1 MSKLVAQL
9 KRHEGVKKFCYLCPA
24 GFETIGVGRNISEN
38 NGLGL
43 SDDEIDYLLENDIK
57 RCKQELIA
65 LPWFVDLDPV
75 RQDAIVNL
83 CFNLGMTRLLGFKNA
98 LAAMETGDYP
108 KAADE
113 FYDSRW
119 AKQVG
124 SRADEVCE
132 MIRTG
137 RYGEGYA

>member
-9 KRHEGVKKFCYLCPA
+9 KRHEGVKSHAYKCTA
-24 GFETIGVGRNISEN
+24 NMITVGVGRNIDEN
-38 NGLGL
+38 GGIGL

-57 RCKQELIA
+57 RCKQELIS
-65 LPWFVDLDPV
+65 LSWFIDLDSV

-83 CFNLGMTRLLGFKNA
+83 CFNLGLTRLMGFKNA
-98 LAAMETGDYP
+98 MAAMAEGDYER
-108 KAADE
+108 AADE

-119 AKQVG
+119 AKQVK

-137 RYGEGYA
+137 RYPE

>member
-9 KRHEGVKKFCYLCPA
+9 KRHEGTKKFCYLCPA

-43 SDDEIDYLLENDIK
+43 SDDEIDYLLQNDIK

-65 LPWFVDLDPV
+65 LSWFVDLDDV
-75 RQDAIVNL
+75 RKDAMVNL
-83 CFNLGMTRLLGFKNA
+83 CFNLGMTRLLKFKKA
-98 LAAMETGDYP
+98 MAAMAIGDYF

-119 AKQVG
+119 SQQVG
-124 SRADEVCE
+124 SRADEVCY

-137 RYGEGYA
+137 QYPE

>member
-1 MSKLVAQL
+1 MITV
-9 KRHEGVKKFCYLCPA
+9 
-24 GFETIGVGRNISEN
+24 GVGRNIDEN
-38 NGLGL
+38 GGLGL

-65 LPWFVDLDPV
+65 LPWFVDLDSV
-75 RQDAIVNL
+75 RQDAIINL

-98 LAAMETGDYP
+98 LAAMEAGDHP

>member
-9 KRHEGVKKFCYLCPA
+9 KRHEGVKSHAYKCTA
-24 GFETIGVGRNISEN
+24 DMITVGVGRNIDEN
-38 NGLGL
+38 GGIGL

-57 RCKQELIA
+57 RCKQELIS
-65 LPWFVDLDPV
+65 LSWFTDLDSV
-75 RQDAIVNL
+75 RQDALVNL
-83 CFNLGMTRLLGFKNA
+83 CFNLGLTRLMGFKNA
-98 LAAMETGDYP
+98 MAAMAEGDYER
-108 KAADE
+108 AADE

-119 AKQVG
+119 AKQVK

-137 RYGEGYA
+137 RYPE

>member
-9 KRHEGVKKFCYLCPA
+9 KRHEGVKSHAYKCTA
-24 GFETIGVGRNISEN
+24 NMITVGVGRNIDEN
-38 NGLGL
+38 GGIGL
-43 SDDEIDYLLENDIK
+43 SDDEINYLLENDIK
-57 RCKQELIA
+57 RCKQELIS
-65 LPWFVDLDPV
+65 LSWFTDLDSV
-75 RQDAIVNL
+75 RQDALVNL
-83 CFNLGMTRLLGFKNA
+83 CFNLGLTRLMGFNNA
-98 LAAMETGDYP
+98 MAAMAEGNYQ

-119 AKQVG
+119 AKQVK

-137 RYGEGYA
+137 RYPE

>member
-1 MSKLVAQL
+1 MSKLVKQL
-9 KRHEGVKKFCYLCPA
+9 RRHEGVRTHAYKCSA
-24 GFETIGVGRNISEN
+24 NMITVGVGRNIDEN
-38 NGLGL
+38 GGLGL
-43 SDDEIDYLLENDIK
+43 SDDEIDYLLENDIR
-57 RCKQELIA
+57 RCQQELSA
-65 LPWFVDLDPV
+65 LSWFPDLDSV
-75 RQDAIVNL
+75 RQDALVNL
-83 CFNLGMTRLLGFKNA
+83 CFNLGMTRLLGFRNA
-98 LAAMETGDYP
+98 MAAMAIGDYP